1 MCISQ
6 VRELVEWNY
15 QSLSFHAEELLS
27 QDEVDRAMAIYLGII
42 LVWRLEPYVTQ
53 ARNWL
58 KEIKRELSVE
68 KNENPGLVSFNS
80 EQHDG

>member
-1 MCISQ
+1 
-6 VRELVEWNY
+6 
-15 QSLSFHAEELLS
+15 
-27 QDEVDRAMAIYLGII
+27 MAIYLGII

-80 EQHDG
+80 ELHDG

>member
-1 MCISQ
+1 
-6 VRELVEWNY
+6 
-15 QSLSFHAEELLS
+15 
-27 QDEVDRAMAIYLGII
+27 VDRARAIYLGII
-42 LVWRLEPYVTQ
+42 LVWRLESYATQ

-68 KNENPGLVSFNS
+68 ENENPGLVSFNS